1 MALDIQPTLVG
12 ARFRIRPLAASDRD
26 DLHAAASDP
35 LIWEQHPDKKRYQRD
50 IFDAY
55 FTALLA
61 AGGALA
67 FEARDDGRI
76 IGCSRYYPAPNAPG
90 EWSIG
95 FTFIERRYWGGA
107 ANLALK
113 TLMLDHLF
121 LTEDRVWFHIGREN
135 IRSQRGTAKLGA
147 VLAGDCEADLLGT
160 GNRSFYLAYGL
171 RKDIWADV
179 RRTRDRS
186 RHKTKSSG

>member
-1 MALDIQPTLVG
+1 MALDTQPTLVG

-26 DLHAAASDP
+26 DLHTAASDP

-61 AGGALA
+61 AGGAVV

-76 IGCSRYYPAPNAPG
+76 IGCSRYYLAPNAPE

-95 FTFIERRYWGGA
+95 FTFIERRYWGGG
-107 ANLALK
+107 ANFALK

-121 LTEDRVWFHIGREN
+121 MTEDRVWFHIGREN

-160 GNRSFYLAYGL
+160 GNWSFYLAYGL
-171 RKDIWADV
+171 RKDVWAGV

-186 RHKTKSSG
+186 HDTTKTSG